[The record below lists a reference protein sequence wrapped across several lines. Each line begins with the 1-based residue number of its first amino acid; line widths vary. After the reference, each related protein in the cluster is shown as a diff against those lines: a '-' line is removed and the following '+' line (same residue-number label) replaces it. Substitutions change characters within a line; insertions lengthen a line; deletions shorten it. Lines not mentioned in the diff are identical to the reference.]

1 MTVNTHLAIAQQQQV
16 VEREEHLAGWLVN
29 CHDNSLVL
37 CLCDGPH
44 SSHQTE
50 CCAVVK
56 TRGWFLFE
64 KERCLYSSHK
74 HYMHNYP
81 QVPDRKVN
89 LKKKTE
95 KKKQIKELQ
104 AC

>member
-89 LKKKTE
+89 LKKKQ
-95 KKKQIKELQ
+95 KKKNR
-104 AC
+104 